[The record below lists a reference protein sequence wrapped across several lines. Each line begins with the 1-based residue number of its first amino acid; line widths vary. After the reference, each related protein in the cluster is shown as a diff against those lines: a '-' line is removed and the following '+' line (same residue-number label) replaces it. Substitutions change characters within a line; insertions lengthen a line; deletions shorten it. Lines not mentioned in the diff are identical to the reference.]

1 MTDLLNS
8 LADGW
13 LALPVLEALEQNG
26 VLRALERAP
35 DGISARSLAQ
45 ACAANEGQLRVALRM
60 LLELGWLVQLANEHY
75 GLTPGV
81 SIRIPADAGALIR
94 LSLPQLLGEPAG
106 HELRYWLERS
116 AGGWENA
123 PTPMA
128 TCLDGALL
136 APLLITLEQAGG
148 AQVLQ
153 EKGVSTRGP
162 ATGLSSA
169 VLEALRRYFEQR
181 AWGYW
186 QGNGFCLSDVGRALL
201 EGTAQLRVSLAWQFL
216 PGRLQVLL
224 FGDAS
229 SVHGSWEEDAG
240 SWPAEYLAAFESA
253 VLARFDQQPLEQQP
267 RYLVDVGC
275 SDGTLL
281 RRLYLAI
288 ASHCRRGQQ
297 LERYPLL
304 LIGVT
309 ANSNQHARG
318 QQTLEGLPHLLL
330 TGDIGDPQ
338 GLQAS
343 LGDNGIRDPENILY
357 IHAFQ
362 EHRRAWQSPA
372 STRGVD
378 DQRHARP
385 SSVHVDRNGA
395 CIESAAALQGLVEHL
410 ARWKELTSPHGLIL
424 LTAHCLHPAT
434 ARQHARRSG
443 AVHLDA
449 SHGFAGH
456 QMFEAPVFLMAA
468 AQAGL
473 IAHRAAIQMFP
484 RGESFT
490 QVSLN
495 RLLPRRYRIRHP
507 LPRDLPRLRELELAC
522 WPSGLGA
529 TEAVLQ
535 RRLELYPQGQ
545 LVLEYQ
551 GQIVAAI
558 YSQRLAAVE
567 QLHHSDCFNVEALH
581 DPDGPVAQLLGI
593 CVYPEHQGEGLAD
606 ELIDFTLVY
615 LASLDGV
622 RSVVGVTRCHHY
634 NARQA
639 DASSLEDYIRRR
651 DETSGR
657 LVEPMLCFHESHG
670 AQVREVLEGY
680 RPGDAVNR
688 NAGVLV
694 EYPDVRAMPPPPKTT
709 AAPSPA
715 VPSREWSQV
724 VGQLL
729 LGVLGEARVE
739 AYGEHVPLMEMG
751 LTSLQMLDLR
761 HRLAEC
767 LASPLPATFF
777 FQHGTP
783 AAIIAYL
790 QNHSAPAHGQTRH
803 APPPAAE
810 PAPCAPGP
818 EGIAIVGVGCR
829 FPGGASSPERFW
841 SLLQQ
846 GIDAVGQ
853 RGGLDDEPANGGFIE
868 GAQEFDPR
876 FFRISPREA
885 QLLDPRQRLLLETAW
900 EALEQAAIAPS
911 SLRGSSTGVFVGLMG
926 HGYDLLLRQT
936 GQGHESRPAFTTGNA
951 ASVAAGRLAYFFDW
965 HGPALSV
972 DTACSSSLVAIHLAC
987 ESLLGG
993 KCEVALAGGVNLL
1006 LDQAESEAFR
1016 AAGMLSP
1023 RGRCSTFDEAA
1034 DGYVRSEGCGLL
1046 VLKRHADALA
1056 AGDPIWAVIRGSA
1069 INHDGASAG
1078 LTVPNQSAQRAVIE
1092 AALAQAGLA
1101 PHQVQYLEAHGTG
1114 TRLGDPIEVHAA
1126 AQALGAGRQAQ
1137 RPLLLGSVKTQIGH
1151 LEAAAGVAGLIKVIL
1166 AMGKGQIPGQLHFR
1180 SPNPQVDW
1188 ANLPVQVVDQPRPW
1202 FVGRRIAGVSSF
1214 GFSGTNAHVL
1224 LEACEPP
1231 PPATENIDEP
1241 VLILLSARTRD
1252 SLLTSAERL
1261 HAVVTDGRFA
1271 PAQLR
1276 DIAYTLQVGREAMA
1290 HRLALLARSLPDLAS
1305 KLAGLG
1311 QPGVEA
1317 GELWLGEV
1325 PQDHQPSA
1333 DALADATQDRLQVLA
1348 QRWVQ
1353 GAVVDWTQL
1362 YAAPLPRRVDLPTY
1376 PFARQLCSVLPG
1388 STTGS
1393 ITMERQSPQPHATAF
1408 AGGSSQPGLDD
1419 GKPRK
1424 LQLRV
1429 LEDGLA
1435 IEPPAPAEQAAPVA
1449 AQDSPMA
1456 AQPGAATRA
1465 PEVAPHAQAE
1475 RRALLEREL
1484 TTSLAAALF
1493 LDPGEI
1499 GLDHLFVDLGLDS
1512 VIGVEWVRDI
1522 NRRYGLALN
1531 APVVYEHSSVR
1542 RMAALVEQA
1551 LQPKMPIQVQAPP
1564 ASLASQ
1570 RTIPRA
1576 AASPEPLAQP
1586 ETAPIPAAT
1595 ASRTAGT
1602 VTASEGIAIIG
1613 MSGRYPGAPTLDAY
1627 WDNLVAGRDCVEEI
1641 PPTRWSVD
1649 DYYDPE
1655 AGKPGKTYSK
1665 WLGRLDDIDCF
1676 DPLFFNISPAE
1687 AEWIDPQQRLFLEEG
1702 YKAFEDA
1709 GYPPQKL
1716 SDARCGVYLGIMGP
1730 SEYGWLAQQQRGAA
1744 EITGR
1749 SEAIAA
1755 ARLAYFLNLK
1765 GPALLVDTACSSSL
1779 VATHLACQAL
1789 RGGEVDVA
1797 LVGGATLYLSPEMYM
1812 SMCKAGMLSPT
1823 GRCRTL
1829 DNAADG
1835 IVPGEGVGALV
1846 LKRLADA
1853 ERDGDRIHGVIVASG
1868 INQDGKTNGITAPSA
1883 SSQIAL
1889 EREVYARHGID
1900 PRSISYVELHGT
1912 GTKLG
1917 DPIELTA
1924 LDTVFRERTEQR
1936 NFCGLGSVK
1945 SNIGHT
1951 TAAAGVAGVHKVLL
1965 QMRHRELAPTLH
1977 FNTPNEHFDF
1987 ARSPFFVN
1995 TRHQSWQVAAGQP
2008 LRAAVSAFGISG
2020 TNAHVVIDAYQPA
2033 VAPLAAEADAPAL
2046 LVLSAQR
2053 ADRLQEY
2060 AKALLQFIEQ
2070 QPRLDLAALAYSL
2083 QTGRAAL
2090 EQRLAF
2096 VATSLAQV
2104 REALGDF
2111 ISGTPSA
2118 CLLSGEVA
2126 TEQDTA
2132 SVLAGEEEFQQL
2144 LASLL
2149 DKRRL
2154 QKLAELWVRG
2164 VEIDWS
2170 RLYGADRPRRL
2181 SLPTYPFAR
2190 ERYWVAPQAATG
2202 SLPDERAILH
2212 PLLHCNSSTLHDH
2225 RYSTQ
2230 LSGNEWFVREHRVA
2244 GQPVVPGVVQLEWA
2258 RAAAAL
2264 ARELPVR
2271 QPMVLEEVAWLR
2283 PLVVNQPLLVHIS
2296 LVEEPGR
2303 GVRYEIHSGTG
2314 TQKQLYSQ
2322 GWVRPASG
2330 QPAPRV
2336 DLAAVGA
2343 SCKSQVDATS
2353 CYSHF
2358 AEQGLEYGAGF
2369 RALKELRSGPQA
2381 ALASLSVANVA
2392 QGYTLPPSLL
2402 DGALQAATGWLA
2414 KPALQLPF
2422 AVARVEQWGPV
2433 PDQIWAVVRR
2443 ASGEQG
2449 AGQSFDVDLAHAD
2462 GQVAVRLSGF
2472 CCRTSAQPRLAGELT
2487 LAPCWQALEDV
2498 RVIAD
2503 AQDHHLLEVPEAI
2516 ARQWGT
2522 PDGAAA
2528 CASWL
2533 GARSG
2538 FDHLLWHV
2546 PQGQPGVA
2554 RIGLQLVQALLA
2566 LDYGSRPLALTVVTR
2581 QALPVVAGETG
2592 DPEQASVHGLI
2603 GSVAKEYSHWQV
2615 RVLDLAG
2622 QGTWP
2627 SAQAGPDVPELPG
2640 ETLALRDG
2648 QWYRQRLVPCVLP
2661 DVVDSALR
2669 ERGVYLILGGAGG
2682 LGMVF
2687 SEYLIRRYQAQVIW
2701 LGRREADAAIEAQRA
2716 RLGSLGPM
2724 PLYLRADANDRA
2736 ALEAA
2741 EQTVRRRYGAVHGVV
2756 HAAIVL
2762 EDRGV
2767 AQMAPGVFD
2776 AALRAKAATSE
2787 NLDAVFGRQDLDFML
2802 FFSSMQSFIRT
2813 PGQANYAAGC
2823 CYADAF
2829 ALGLRERPYPV
2840 KIVNWGYWGS
2850 VGIVA
2855 KASYRQRMEAAGI
2868 GSIEAPQAMALLER
2882 LLASPL
2888 PQLAFFKALHAQ
2900 AASQWAV
2907 ADDRQLQISA
2917 PVAPVILNGNSSL
2930 GLPQRVAPVLAELER
2945 SLAQLLRNLLV
2956 HQGWEH
2962 GTAGLA
2968 PAYVG
2973 WREDALRLL
2982 DAGGHAQLA
2991 SDWPGAWR
2999 QWEADRE
3006 RLLQGPDQA
3015 VVHNQIRLLDTVLPA
3030 LPGVLRAE
3038 RAATGVLFPG
3048 GSVER
3053 VEGIYRGHPLADYFN
3068 AVLAEQLLAYVSQR
3082 LAADPEARLR
3092 IIEIGAGTGGTS
3104 ALLFQH
3110 LAPYAQAIDEY
3121 CYTDVSEAFL
3131 AHGREQYGEQASYL
3145 RTDNLDIERDPR
3157 SQGFEPGH
3165 YDVVIAA
3172 NVLHATRD
3180 IRRTLRHVK
3189 SLLRGNGLLLLNE
3202 LTQAS
3207 LFTHLTFGLLDGWRM
3222 ATDIALRVPGTPAL
3236 APSTWGHVLALEGYG
3251 SLNQPAV
3258 AAHGLGQQIVTG
3270 ISDGVIE
3277 SQVEAVQ
3284 ESGGSV
3290 ARVTRP
3296 ASPAP
3301 SPHQTD
3307 LAHEC
3312 GMQVRQAIHEALFE
3326 VLKLDHARMQDDQ
3339 AFANYGVDSITGI
3352 TLINA
3357 LNQKLDLRLPVTALF
3372 DFPSIRALAAYI
3384 QRTYPFLEQ
3393 QTSRAEAPVSRLP
3406 VPPVTGTEPSGRLA
3420 PASAE
3425 PARVEV
3431 LPLAEVVEVPQVC
3444 WQLRIEGPGRIDQLQ
3459 PIEAPLLPLGPNEV
3473 RIAVRA
3479 FALNFGD
3486 LLCVGGLYPTQ
3497 PPYPFTPGF
3506 EASGVV
3512 LEVGAEVSRVAVG
3525 DAVFALAGE
3534 ALGAHA
3540 SVMTCTQDRV
3550 FALPAGL
3557 SFEEACALP
3566 VVAWTMIASFA
3577 RAQVKPGEKVL
3588 IQTATGGTGLIAVQ
3602 LAQHAGAEIYAT
3614 AGSQEKLDYLA
3625 GLGVAHRINYREE
3638 DFEQAV
3644 SRLTQGQGVDVVIN
3658 TLAGDAI
3665 QKGFNCLAPGGRYV
3679 ELAMT
3684 ALMLARSID
3693 LSRLNDNQS
3702 FISIDLRKQ
3711 TRDNPML
3718 IQELAD
3724 EMTRLLEAGVIR
3736 PTLSRVFDF
3745 SEVQDAYRWLAD
3757 RRNIGKVVVRVPQT
3771 TAVPKRAPQ
3780 LTSEPGRPEPIAVI
3794 GMSGRFASADS
3805 LNDLWQ
3811 VLIQG
3816 QDLFEDVTR
3825 WDLSRYFPA
3834 YAPYCRRGGFL
3845 RDIDCFDPLFF
3856 NISGREAKVM
3866 DPQQRLFL
3874 QEAWRA
3880 LEDAGYAGASGEGL
3894 RCGVYVGCAAGD
3906 YQRLLEAD
3914 APAQAFWG
3922 NAGSVIPA
3930 RIAYHLN
3937 LQGPAV
3943 AIDTACSSSLVA
3955 LHQACQGLRTGDAD
3969 LALAGGVFV
3978 QSTELFHLQAQQAGM
3993 LSPSG
3998 CAYAF
4003 DAKADGFVP
4012 GEGVG
4017 AIVLKRLSQAL
4028 ADGDVIHGVIRGT
4041 GVNQDGASNGITAPN
4056 AAAQTRLELEVYRRH
4071 DIKVEHIGLV
4081 EAHGTATVLG
4091 DPIEARALADAF
4103 AQAGHSGAPC
4113 ALGSI
4118 KSTVGHTATAAGIA
4132 GVLKVLLALRHRQIP
4147 ASAHF
4152 VSANPHI
4159 DFSHGPFHVPTCAEQ
4174 WHRPVAG
4181 ERLAAVSSFG
4191 FSGTNAHAVIAE
4203 APERWVRPS
4212 TSPLHLMVL
4221 SARTVGQ
4228 LRQQAKNLLA
4238 HLQREPVEPGAMSH
4252 TLLLGRRHLEQRL
4265 AWVTSDTDALRAQ
4278 LGQWLDAGELV
4289 DGYSGTV
4296 DGTQD
4301 ASTKAQAVANQC
4313 LQDSRV
4319 PANPEKL
4326 RSALLSLAQLYVEG
4340 IELDWSRLFQ
4350 GQRPGRVALP
4360 TYPFEKER
4368 YWPSGKEQEDRE
4380 ADVQVQP
4387 APRLTEPPAALATM
4401 VQVSA
4406 SKPAAATQTKPDRLK
4421 LRSLVQDLEALDSIA
4436 PDVAP
4441 PEQHVPTP
4449 QLRPL
4454 RAIAEPEDSAI
4465 VTVELQ
4471 PETLQ
4476 AVAEPVSVAV
4486 TPAQESQQAPGFDRY
4501 SLERDLSESLARAL
4515 GIDVE
4520 RIQADKPFASMGM
4533 DSIIAVEWSR
4543 EINRRYGLALGAT
4556 AVYKHP
4562 TLAGITTVVAT
4573 ELETNAPSMAAS
4585 PVPQSIAGQDT
4596 KVVLEPEPRVEQS
4609 VQSPHEAPDQ
4619 AVEGI
4624 AIIGMAGRY
4633 PGADSLE
4640 AYWDN
4645 LAAGRDCVEE
4655 IPASRWDVSAYFDAD
4670 ARGSGK
4676 IYSKWLGS
4684 LDDIDC
4690 FDPLFFRIP
4699 PLEAELMD
4707 PQQRLFLEEGY
4718 KAFEN
4723 AGYGPRLLSESRC
4736 GVYLG
4741 MMGGNEYG
4749 EWVQHCQG
4757 AGDFTGSSPAIAAAR
4772 LAYFLNLK
4780 GPALMVDTACS
4791 SSLVATHLACQAL
4804 RSGEI
4809 DMALAGGVTLYL
4821 APQAY
4826 LAMCNARVLSAH
4838 GRCRTLDNDADGF
4851 VPGEG
4856 VGALVLKRLG
4866 DAIRDGDFIHG
4877 VITGSGI
4884 NQDGKTNGIT
4894 APSGASQEEL
4904 LREVYARYGIDPETI
4919 SYVELHGTGTKLGDP
4934 IEMEALST
4942 VFQEHTQRQHY
4953 CGLGSVKSN
4962 LGHTSAAAGVAGL
4975 HKVLLQ
4981 MKHRE
4986 LVPTLHY
4993 RTPNEH
4999 LDLQRSPFFVCTA
5012 RQPWQPG
5019 ATPGL
5024 RAAVSAFGISG
5035 TNAHLVVDEY
5045 RPAPCVKQ
5053 GAVPGPQPWLFVL
5066 SARRPEQLRSC
5077 AERLLAYVERDAAP
5091 DLEAMAYTLQT
5102 GRAELEYRLA
5112 FVADSRSRVLESLQ
5126 GFIDG
5131 QEVALAHTGQARKAM
5146 SATLAGEDLLAG
5158 PPTQDN
5164 LQRLGSLWVGG
5175 TPIEWLR
5182 LYRGRQPR
5190 RLPLPTYPF
5199 ARESHWAQPDD
5210 AVVRRSAAVS
5220 TTLPAKRLHPL
5231 IERNTSSIAGLR
5243 YSTWLA
5249 PEDELVRDCYIAGQ
5263 PGMPAIVLLEWARA
5277 AVLLAQRLPADSA
5290 VTLQDVHWLQPLLVA
5305 GALEVHLELAVDEL
5319 GHMRFRIFSQERDS
5333 EVLYCTGTAWPQ
5345 TPTDP
5350 PAPRIDLARLREV
5363 CNASVTGQA
5372 CYADLERG
5380 DVAYG
5385 SGLRA
5390 LREFRRGTRLAL
5402 GELHSP
5408 DASTNTGWPEAA
5420 VLVTGFQVAEALL
5433 PGAQALVPPF
5443 RVARVQRWGALPR
5456 QAWVSAV
5463 PSMDNS
5469 QAQPPVDIDLADDE
5483 GRLYLRL
5490 QGLSLGEPASLD
5502 NVLAGAMK

>member
-1 MTDLLNS
+1 MTDLLNR

-13 LALPVLEALEQNG
+13 LALPVLEVLDQHG
-26 VLRALERAP
+26 VLRALESAP
-35 DGISARSLAQ
+35 DGISARSLAR
-45 ACAANEGQLRVALRM
+45 ACAANEGQLRVALRL
-60 LLELGWLVQLANEHY
+60 LLELGCVVQLANDHY
-75 GLTPGV
+75 GLTPGM
-81 SIRIPADAGALIR
+81 SIRIPACAGALIR

-106 HELRYWLERS
+106 HELRSWLERS

-123 PTPMA
+123 PEPMA

-136 APLLITLEQAGG
+136 APLVMALEQAGG

-153 EKGVSTRGP
+153 EQGASTGGP

-181 AWGYW
+181 TWGYW
-186 QGNGFCLSDVGRALL
+186 QGNGFCLNDAGRALL
-201 EGTAQLRVSLAWQFL
+201 EGTAQLRASLAWQPL
-216 PGRLQVLL
+216 PGQLQVLL

-229 SVHGSWEEDAG
+229 SIQEPKEEDAG
-240 SWPAEYLAAFESA
+240 SWPTEYLAAFEAA
-253 VLARFDQQPLEQQP
+253 VVARFDQQPLEQQP
-267 RYLVDVGC
+267 GYLVEVGC
-275 SDGTLL
+275 SEGALL

-288 ASHCRRGQQ
+288 ANHSRRGQH
-297 LERYPLL
+297 LERYPLR

-309 ANSNQHARG
+309 ASSKQHARG

-330 TGDIGDPQ
+330 TGDVGDPQ
-338 GLQAS
+338 GLLAS
-343 LGDNGIRDPENILY
+343 LGANGIRDLENILY

-362 EHRRAWQSPA
+362 EHRRAWQPPV
-372 STRGVD
+372 STRGID

-385 SSVHVDRNGA
+385 SSVHVDRHGA
-395 CIESAAALQGLVEHL
+395 CIEPAAALQGLVEHL
-410 ARWKELTSPHGLIL
+410 ARWQEITTHHGLIL
-424 LTAHCLHPAT
+424 LAAHCLHPGSAQ
-434 ARQHARRSG
+434 QHARRSG
-443 AVHLDA
+443 ALHLDA

-456 QMFEAPVFLMAA
+456 QLFEAPVFLLAA

-473 IAHRAAIQMFP
+473 FPDRAVAQGLP
-484 RGESFT
+484 RGELFT
-490 QVSLN
+490 QASLN
-495 RLLPRRYRIRHP
+495 RLLPRHYRIHHP

-551 GQIVAAI
+551 GQLVAAI

-567 QLHHSDCFNVEALH
+567 QLRHSDCFQVEALH
-581 DPDGPVAQLLGI
+581 DPAGPVAQLLGI
-593 CVYPEHQGEGLAD
+593 CVHPEHQGEGLAD

-615 LASLDGV
+615 LASLDAV
-622 RSVVGVTRCHHY
+622 RNVVGVTRCHHY
-634 NARQA
+634 DARRA
-639 DASSLEDYIRRR
+639 DALSLKDYIRRR
-651 DETSGR
+651 DEVSGR
-657 LVEPMLCFHESHG
+657 LLEPMLWFHESHG

-688 NAGVLV
+688 DAGVLV
-694 EYPDVRAMPPPPKTT
+694 EYPDVRNMPPPLKTT
-709 AAPSPA
+709 AAPSLA
-715 VPSREWSQV
+715 VPSGQWPQV

-729 LGVLGEARVE
+729 LGVLGEARAE

-761 HRLAEC
+761 HRLAER

-790 QNHSAPAHGQTRH
+790 QNHSAPAHERTRH
-803 APPPAAE
+803 APAPVAE
-810 PAPCAPGP
+810 PAPCAPDPG
-818 EGIAIVGVGCR
+818 GIAIVGVGCR

-853 RGGLDDEPANGGFIE
+853 RDGPDDELERGGFIE

-972 DTACSSSLVAIHLAC
+972 DTACSSSLVAVHLAC

-1023 RGRCSTFDEAA
+1023 RGSCSTFDEAA
-1034 DGYVRSEGCGLL
+1034 DGYVRGEGCGLL

-1078 LTVPNQSAQRAVIE
+1078 LTVPNQSAQRGVIE

-1114 TRLGDPIEVHAA
+1114 TRLGDPIEVQAA

-1137 RPLLLGSVKTQIGH
+1137 RPLLLGSVKAQLGH

-1188 ANLPVQVVDQPRPW
+1188 ANLPVQVVDRPRPW
-1202 FVGRRIAGVSSF
+1202 FAGRRIAGVSSF

-1231 PPATENIDEP
+1231 PPAVANIAEP

-1252 SLLTSAERL
+1252 RLLASAERL
-1261 HAVVTDGRFA
+1261 RAVVADGRFA

-1317 GELWLGEV
+1317 GELWLGEAS
-1325 PQDHQPSA
+1325 QDHPPPA
-1333 DALADATQDRLQVLA
+1333 DAPANVAQDRLQVLA

-1362 YAAPLPRRVDLPTY
+1362 YTTPLPRRIDLPTY
-1376 PFARQLCSVLPG
+1376 PFARQLCSVLHG

-1393 ITMERQSPQPHATAF
+1393 ITMERQPPQSPTTAF
-1408 AGGSSQPGLDD
+1408 AGGSSQSGLDD

-1424 LQLRV
+1424 LQLRA
-1429 LEDGLA
+1429 LEDGPA
-1435 IEPPAPAEQAAPVA
+1435 IEPPAAQEQAEPVA

-1456 AQPGAATRA
+1456 AQPVAAARA
-1465 PEVAPHAQAE
+1465 PELAPHVQAE

-1512 VIGVEWVRDI
+1512 VIGVEWVRDL

-1551 LQPKMPIQVQAPP
+1551 LQPKAPIQVQGPS
-1564 ASLASQ
+1564 ASLAPQ
-1570 RTIPRA
+1570 PTVARA
-1576 AASPEPLAQP
+1576 AASPEPPAQP
-1586 ETAPIPAAT
+1586 EMAQIPAAP
-1595 ASRTAGT
+1595 APGAAGSA
-1602 VTASEGIAIIG
+1602 TASEGIAIIG

-1641 PPTRWSVD
+1641 PPARWSID

-1789 RGGEVDVA
+1789 RSGEVDVA
-1797 LVGGATLYLSPEMYM
+1797 LVGGATLYLSPEIYM
-1812 SMCKAGMLSPT
+1812 SMCQAGMLSPT
-1823 GRCRTL
+1823 GKCRTL

-1977 FNTPNEHFDF
+1977 FATPNEHFDF

-1995 TRHQSWQVAAGQP
+1995 THHQGWLVAAGQP

-2033 VAPLAAEADAPAL
+2033 VVPPAAEAGAPAL

-2070 QPRLDLAALAYSL
+2070 QPRLDLAALSYSL

-2090 EQRLAF
+2090 GQRLAF
-2096 VATSLAQV
+2096 VATSLEQV
-2104 REALGDF
+2104 RQALGDF

-2126 TEQDTA
+2126 TAKDAA

-2144 LASLL
+2144 LVSLL
-2149 DKRRL
+2149 EKRRL

-2164 VEIDWS
+2164 VVIDWS
-2170 RLYGADRPRRL
+2170 CLYGADRPRRL

-2190 ERYWVAPQAATG
+2190 ERYWVTPQAASG
-2202 SLPDERAILH
+2202 SLPDERAVLH
-2212 PLLHCNSSTLHDH
+2212 PLLHCNSSTLHEQ
-2225 RYSTQ
+2225 RYSTR
-2230 LSGNEWFVREHRVA
+2230 LSGKEWFVREHRVA

-2264 ARELPVR
+2264 ASELPVG

-2283 PLVVNQPLLVHIS
+2283 PLVVSQPLLVHIG

-2314 TQKQLYSQ
+2314 AQKQLYSQ

-2330 QPAPRV
+2330 QPAPQV

-2343 SCKSQVDATS
+2343 SCESRVDAAS
-2353 CYSHF
+2353 CYARF
-2358 AEQGLEYGAGF
+2358 TEQGLEYGVGF
-2369 RALKELRSGPQA
+2369 RALKELRSGPLT
-2381 ALASLSVANVA
+2381 ALASLAVASA
-2392 QGYTLPPSLL
+2392 APGYTLPPSLL

-2422 AVARVEQWGPV
+2422 AVTRVEQWGPL
-2433 PDQIWAVVRR
+2433 PDLAWAVVQR

-2472 CCRTSAQPRLAGELT
+2472 CCRTPAQPRLAGELT
-2487 LAPCWQALEDV
+2487 LAPRWQTLEAV
-2498 RVIAD
+2498 KTIAD
-2503 AQDHHLLEVPEAI
+2503 TQDQHLLEVPEAI

-2533 GARSG
+2533 GAWAG

-2581 QALPVVAGETG
+2581 QALPVLATETG
-2592 DPEQASVHGLI
+2592 DPEQASVHGLM

-2622 QGTWP
+2622 QDSWP

-2661 DVVDSALR
+2661 DVVDSGLR

-2682 LGMVF
+2682 LGTVF

-2701 LGRREADAAIEAQRA
+2701 LGRREADEAIEAQRT
-2716 RLGSLGPM
+2716 RLGSLGPT

-2802 FFSSMQSFIRT
+2802 FFSSMQSFIRA

-2888 PQLAFFKALHAQ
+2888 SQLAFFKARHAQ

-2917 PVAPVILNGNSSL
+2917 PVAPVILNGDSSL
-2930 GLPQRVAPVLAELER
+2930 GLPQRAAPVLAELER
-2945 SLAQLLRNLLV
+2945 SLAQLLRNLLA

-2962 GTAGLA
+2962 GPAGLA
-2968 PAYVG
+2968 SAYVG

-2982 DAGGHAQLA
+2982 DASGQAQA
-2991 SDWPGAWR
+2991 ATDWPGAWR
-2999 QWEADRE
+2999 QWEVDRE

-3015 VVHNQIRLLDTVLPA
+3015 VVHNQIRLLDAVLPA

-3038 RAATGVLFPG
+3038 CAATAVLFPG

-3068 AVLAEQLLAYVSQR
+3068 AVLAEQLQAYVAQR
-3082 LAADPEARLR
+3082 LAADPQTRLR

-3104 ALLFQH
+3104 SRLFLH

-3145 RTDNLDIERDPR
+3145 RTGNLDIERDPR

-3165 YDVVIAA
+3165 YDVVVAA

-3202 LTQAS
+3202 LTRAS

-3222 ATDIALRVPGTPAL
+3222 ATDVALRVPGTPAL
-3236 APSTWGHVLALEGYG
+3236 APSTWRHVLELEGYG
-3251 SLNQPAV
+3251 SLNQPAA

-3277 SQVEAVQ
+3277 FQGEAARQ
-3284 ESGGSV
+3284 AGHESGDS
-3290 ARVTRP
+3290 AAWETRP

-3301 SPHQTD
+3301 SSQPTD
-3307 LAHEC
+3307 LAQER
-3312 GMQVRQAIHEALFE
+3312 GMPVRQAIHEALLE
-3326 VLKLDHARMQDDQ
+3326 VLKLDRARVQEDQ

-3357 LNQKLDLRLPVTALF
+3357 LNQKLGLRLPVTALF
-3372 DFPSIRALAAYI
+3372 DFPSIKALAEHI
-3384 QRTYPFLEQ
+3384 QRTYPSLEQ
-3393 QTSRAEAPVSRLP
+3393 QTSRTEAPAARWP
-3406 VPPVTGTEPSGRLA
+3406 VPPVAVTEPRRRRA

-3431 LPLAEVVEVPQVC
+3431 LPFAEGVEQVPQVC
-3444 WQLRIEGPGRIDQLQ
+3444 RQLRIEGPGRIDELQ
-3459 PIEAPLLPLGPNEV
+3459 PIEAPLLPLGPDEV

-3486 LLCVGGLYPTQ
+3486 LLCVSGLYPTQ

-3512 LEVGAEVSRVAVG
+3512 LEVGGEVSRVALG

-3540 SVMTCTQDRV
+3540 SVMTCPQDRV
-3550 FALPAGL
+3550 FALPQGL

-3566 VVAWTMIASFA
+3566 VVALTMIASFA
-3577 RAQVKPGEKVL
+3577 RAQVKPGERVL

-3602 LAQHAGAEIYAT
+3602 LAQHAGAQVYAT

-3658 TLAGDAI
+3658 TLADDAL

-3684 ALMLARSID
+3684 ALKSARSID

-3711 TRDNPML
+3711 TRDNPVL
-3718 IQELAD
+3718 LQELAD

-3736 PTLSRVFDF
+3736 PTLSRVFAF

-3757 RRNIGKVVVRVPQT
+3757 RRNIGKVVVRVPQAT
-3771 TAVPKRAPQ
+3771 VVPEPAPQ
-3780 LTSEPGRPEPIAVI
+3780 LASDPGRPEPIAVI
-3794 GMSGRFASADS
+3794 GMSGRFASADN
-3805 LNDLWQ
+3805 LDDLWQ
-3811 VLIQG
+3811 VLVQG
-3816 QDLFEDVTR
+3816 QDLLEDVTR
-3825 WDLSRYFPA
+3825 WDLSRHFPA

-3874 QEAWRA
+3874 EEAWRA
-3880 LEDAGYAGASGEGL
+3880 LEDAGYAGSSGEGL

-3906 YQRLLEAD
+3906 YQRLLESD

-3922 NAGSVIPA
+3922 NSGSVIPA

-3978 QSTELFHLQAQQAGM
+3978 QSTELFHLQAQRAGM

-4017 AIVLKRLSQAL
+4017 AVVLKRLSQAL

-4056 AAAQTRLELEVYRRH
+4056 ATAQARLELEVYRRH
-4071 DIKVEHIGLV
+4071 GIEVEHIGLV

-4103 AQAGHSGAPC
+4103 AQGGHSGAPC

-4159 DFSHGPFHVPTCAEQ
+4159 DFSHGPFHVPTRTEQ
-4174 WHRPVAG
+4174 WRRPVAG

-4203 APERWVRPS
+4203 APERPVRPS
-4212 TSPLHLMVL
+4212 ASPLHLVVL
-4221 SARTVGQ
+4221 SARTIAQ
-4228 LRQQAKNLLA
+4228 LRLQAKNLLA
-4238 HLQREPVEPGAMSH
+4238 HLQYESVEPGAMSH

-4265 AWVTSDTDALRAQ
+4265 AWVTSDVYALRTQ
-4278 LGQWLDAGELV
+4278 LAHWLDVGKLV
-4289 DGYSGTV
+4289 DGYSGIV
-4296 DGTQD
+4296 DGTQE
-4301 ASTKAQAVANQC
+4301 ASTKAQAVADQC
-4313 LQDSRV
+4313 LQDCRAQ
-4319 PANPEKL
+4319 ANPEVL
-4326 RSALLSLAQLYVEG
+4326 RGALLSLAQLYVEG
-4340 IELDWSRLFQ
+4340 IELDWARLFQ
-4350 GQRPGRVALP
+4350 GQQPGRVALP

-4368 YWPSGKEQEDRE
+4368 YWPSGKEQEDRQ
-4380 ADVQVQP
+4380 AAAQAQLASVQAEPSAAP
-4387 APRLTEPPAALATM
+4387 ATL

-4406 SKPAAATQTKPDRLK
+4406 SKPAAATHAKSGRLK
-4421 LRSLVQDLEALDSIA
+4421 LRSLEQDLEALDSIA
-4436 PDVAP
+4436 PEVAP
-4441 PEQHVPTP
+4441 PAQHVPTL

-4454 RAIAEPEDSAI
+4454 RTIAEPEDSA
-4465 VTVELQ
+4465 VVPVQL
-4471 PETLQ
+4471 PPATLQ

-4486 TPAQESQQAPGFDRY
+4486 PAVQQNQQVPGIDRY
-4501 SLERDLSESLARAL
+4501 SLERELSESLARAL

-4543 EINRRYGLALGAT
+4543 EINRRYGLAIGAT

-4562 TLAGITTVVAT
+4562 TLAGIVTLVAAQLEANVPGVVEASAP
-4573 ELETNAPSMAAS
+4573 LNAP
-4585 PVPQSIAGQDT
+4585 DH
-4596 KVVLEPEPRVEQS
+4596 LEQ
-4609 VQSPHEAPDQ
+4609 
-4619 AVEGI
+4619 
-4624 AIIGMAGRY
+4624 
-4633 PGADSLE
+4633 
-4640 AYWDN
+4640 
-4645 LAAGRDCVEE
+4645 
-4655 IPASRWDVSAYFDAD
+4655 
-4670 ARGSGK
+4670 
-4676 IYSKWLGS
+4676 
-4684 LDDIDC
+4684 
-4690 FDPLFFRIP
+4690 
-4699 PLEAELMD
+4699 
-4707 PQQRLFLEEGY
+4707 
-4718 KAFEN
+4718 
-4723 AGYGPRLLSESRC
+4723 
-4736 GVYLG
+4736 
-4741 MMGGNEYG
+4741 
-4749 EWVQHCQG
+4749 
-4757 AGDFTGSSPAIAAAR
+4757 AIAMHVQAA
-4772 LAYFLNLK
+4772 
-4780 GPALMVDTACS
+4780 PE
-4791 SSLVATHLACQAL
+4791 
-4804 RSGEI
+4804 SG
-4809 DMALAGGVTLYL
+4809 
-4821 APQAY
+4821 
-4826 LAMCNARVLSAH
+4826 
-4838 GRCRTLDNDADGF
+4838 
-4851 VPGEG
+4851 
-4856 VGALVLKRLG
+4856 
-4866 DAIRDGDFIHG
+4866 
-4877 VITGSGI
+4877 
-4884 NQDGKTNGIT
+4884 
-4894 APSGASQEEL
+4894 
-4904 LREVYARYGIDPETI
+4904 
-4919 SYVELHGTGTKLGDP
+4919 
-4934 IEMEALST
+4934 
-4942 VFQEHTQRQHY
+4942 RQ
-4953 CGLGSVKSN
+4953 N
-4962 LGHTSAAAGVAGL
+4962 
-4975 HKVLLQ
+4975 
-4981 MKHRE
+4981 
-4986 LVPTLHY
+4986 P
-4993 RTPNEH
+4993 
-4999 LDLQRSPFFVCTA
+4999 CT
-5012 RQPWQPG
+5012 
-5019 ATPGL
+5019 
-5024 RAAVSAFGISG
+5024 
-5035 TNAHLVVDEY
+5035 D
-5045 RPAPCVKQ
+5045 
-5053 GAVPGPQPWLFVL
+5053 
-5066 SARRPEQLRSC
+5066 SC
-5077 AERLLAYVERDAAP
+5077 A
-5091 DLEAMAYTLQT
+5091 
-5102 GRAELEYRLA
+5102 
-5112 FVADSRSRVLESLQ
+5112 
-5126 GFIDG
+5126 
-5131 QEVALAHTGQARKAM
+5131 
-5146 SATLAGEDLLAG
+5146 
-5158 PPTQDN
+5158 
-5164 LQRLGSLWVGG
+5164 
-5175 TPIEWLR
+5175 
-5182 LYRGRQPR
+5182 
-5190 RLPLPTYPF
+5190 
-5199 ARESHWAQPDD
+5199 
-5210 AVVRRSAAVS
+5210 
-5220 TTLPAKRLHPL
+5220 
-5231 IERNTSSIAGLR
+5231 
-5243 YSTWLA
+5243 
-5249 PEDELVRDCYIAGQ
+5249 
-5263 PGMPAIVLLEWARA
+5263 
-5277 AVLLAQRLPADSA
+5277 
-5290 VTLQDVHWLQPLLVA
+5290 
-5305 GALEVHLELAVDEL
+5305 
-5319 GHMRFRIFSQERDS
+5319 
-5333 EVLYCTGTAWPQ
+5333 
-5345 TPTDP
+5345 
-5350 PAPRIDLARLREV
+5350 
-5363 CNASVTGQA
+5363 
-5372 CYADLERG
+5372 
-5380 DVAYG
+5380 
-5385 SGLRA
+5385 
-5390 LREFRRGTRLAL
+5390 
-5402 GELHSP
+5402 
-5408 DASTNTGWPEAA
+5408 
-5420 VLVTGFQVAEALL
+5420 
-5433 PGAQALVPPF
+5433 
-5443 RVARVQRWGALPR
+5443 
-5456 QAWVSAV
+5456 
-5463 PSMDNS
+5463 
-5469 QAQPPVDIDLADDE
+5469 
-5483 GRLYLRL
+5483 
-5490 QGLSLGEPASLD
+5490 
-5502 NVLAGAMK
+5502 